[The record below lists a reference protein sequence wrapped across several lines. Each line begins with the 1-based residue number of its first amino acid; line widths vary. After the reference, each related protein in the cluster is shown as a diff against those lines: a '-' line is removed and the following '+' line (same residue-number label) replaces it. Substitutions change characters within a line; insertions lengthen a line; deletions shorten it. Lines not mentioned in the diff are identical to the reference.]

1 MMNLPR
7 ESQKADEQDDFSLN
21 DALLPGDDVLES
33 VIELQRDQ
41 HSHDLTEDSLIL
53 ERIQGTEHPARQA
66 FPA

>member
-1 MMNLPR
+1 MMLCSR
-7 ESQKADEQDDFSLN
+7 
-21 DALLPGDDVLES
+21 GDDVLES